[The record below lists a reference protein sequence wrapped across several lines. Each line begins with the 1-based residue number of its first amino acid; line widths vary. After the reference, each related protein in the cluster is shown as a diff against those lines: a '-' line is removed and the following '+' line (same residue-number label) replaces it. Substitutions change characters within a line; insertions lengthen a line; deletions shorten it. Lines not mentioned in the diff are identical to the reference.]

1 MEKKHNILQSF
12 RQDLSSVSGSRS
24 VATIEKAARGETPHV
39 ASPMPAFWAL
49 PFFSI
54 IDRLHL
60 PRAPY
65 LSSLSYPA
73 RPVPLF
79 RSSQSKYKWYKSIQ
93 KTGVNLYVPIHDL
106 PFCFQRKSAVP
117 MKLKSG
123 SITLFFPSNPLS
135 RFHVAVLENPLPSE
149 DESFFP
155 LSSGSCCFA
164 PCILYP
170 RERWFQL

>member
-79 RSSQSKYKWYKSIQ
+79 RSSQSKYKWF
-93 KTGVNLYVPIHDL
+93 LIHPEDWCEFICTHTRPTFL
-106 PFCFQRKSAVP
+106 FSTEVRCADETEIRLNHSLLSFEPTVAVP
-117 MKLKSG
+117 RSRPWESS
-123 SITLFFPSNPLS
+123 SIRGWIVFP
-135 RFHVAVLENPLPSE
+135 FV
-149 DESFFP
+149 
-155 LSSGSCCFA
+155 
-164 PCILYP
+164 
-170 RERWFQL
+170 